1 MNYYMLDKNDISV
14 VRGIVDAKDV
24 MRELC
29 ITNAQFSKMVRNE
42 ENYKGCI
49 LLPVE
54 TDEEE
59 RRKVTS
65 EDAEQFQLLGE
76 SKTGIRYY
84 ITSYLRVVS
93 VSPIDGTEREMRIRK
108 SSETRYVVKIR
119 DGNRNKYISV
129 LGEAYKAF
137 VGEIKDKHIVVCDG
151 DLKIENL
158 KLVDLSEVNRLKN
171 SKKVKVGDKIYNSV
185 IECANKNFISVPYLY
200 QMLEGVKPNLIGV
213 ELV

>member
-1 MNYYMLDKNDISV
+1 MQYYMLDKNDISKV
-14 VRGIVDAKDV
+14 KGIVSAKDIIK
-24 MRELC
+24 ELG
-29 ITNAQFSKMVRNE
+29 ITNAQFTKMVRNE
-42 ENYKGCI
+42 EVYNGCI
-49 LLPVE
+49 LVPVIRESDRELPTSE
-54 TDEEE
+54 SEELYQLIGE
-59 RRKVTS
+59 SDSGYRYYVTS
-65 EDAEQFQLLGE
+65 H
-76 SKTGIRYY
+76 I
-84 ITSYLRVVS
+84 RVVS
-93 VSPIDGTEREMRIRK
+93 VSPFDGVEREMCIRK
-108 SSETRYVVKIR
+108 SSETRYVVKII

-137 VGEIKDKHIVVCDG
+137 IGEIKDKHIVVCDG

-185 IECANKNFISVPYLY
+185 IECANKNFISVPYMY

>member
-1 MNYYMLDKNDISV
+1 MQYYMLDKNDISKV
-14 VRGIVDAKDV
+14 KGIVSAKDIIKG
-24 MRELC
+24 LG
-29 ITNAQFSKMVRNE
+29 ITNAQFTKMVRNE
-42 ENYKGCI
+42 EVYNGCI
-49 LLPVE
+49 LVPIIQDSGRELP
-54 TDEEE
+54 
-59 RRKVTS
+59 TS
-65 EDAEQFQLLGE
+65 ESEKLYQLIGE
-76 SKTGIRYY
+76 GDNGFRYY
-84 ITSYLRVVS
+84 ITSHLKVVS

-108 SSETRYVVKIR
+108 TSETRYVVKIR

-158 KLVDLSEVNRLKN
+158 RLKNLSEVNRVKN
-171 SKKVKVGDKIYNSV
+171 SKKVRIGDKVYNS
-185 IECANKNFISVPYLY
+185 ITECANKNFISVPYMY

>member
-1 MNYYMLDKNDISV
+1 MQYYMLEKNDISV
-14 VRGIVDAKDV
+14 VRGIVSSKEV

-42 ENYKGCI
+42 ETYKGCI

-65 EDAEQFQLLGE
+65 EDAEQFQLIGE
-76 SKTGIRYY
+76 SKTEIRYY

-93 VSPIDGTEREMRIRK
+93 VSPFDGVEKEIHIRK
-108 SSETRYVVKIR
+108 TSETRYAAQIV
-119 DGNRNKYISV
+119 DGKRKKHISV

>member
-1 MNYYMLDKNDISV
+1 MQYYMLEKNDISV
-14 VRGIVDAKDV
+14 VRGIVSSKDV
-24 MRELC
+24 MKELG

-42 ENYKGCI
+42 ETYKGCI
-49 LLPVE
+49 LVPVIRESGRELPTSE
-54 TDEEE
+54 SEELYQLVGE
-59 RRKVTS
+59 SDSGFRYYVTS
-65 EDAEQFQLLGE
+65 H
-76 SKTGIRYY
+76 I
-84 ITSYLRVVS
+84 RVVS
-93 VSPIDGTEREMRIRK
+93 VSPFDGTEREMRIRK
-108 SSETRYVVKIR
+108 TSETRYVVKII
-119 DGNRNKYISV
+119 DGKRKKYISV

-171 SKKVKVGDKIYNSV
+171 SKKVKVGDKIYNS
-185 IECANKNFISVPYLY
+185 IAECANKNFISVPYLY

>member
-1 MNYYMLDKNDISV
+1 MQYYMLDKNDISK
-14 VRGIVDAKDV
+14 VRGIVSAKDV
-24 MRELC
+24 IKKLG

-42 ENYKGCI
+42 EVYNGCI
-49 LLPVE
+49 LVPVIRESGRELPTSE
-54 TDEEE
+54 SEELYQLIGE
-59 RRKVTS
+59 SDSGYRYYVTS
-65 EDAEQFQLLGE
+65 H
-76 SKTGIRYY
+76 I
-84 ITSYLRVVS
+84 RVVS
-93 VSPIDGTEREMRIRK
+93 VSPFDGVEREMCIRK

-213 ELV
+213 ELL

>member
-1 MNYYMLDKNDISV
+1 MLDKNDISV

-42 ENYKGCI
+42 ETYKGCI
-49 LLPVE
+49 LVPVIRESGRELP
-54 TDEEE
+54 
-59 RRKVTS
+59 TS
-65 EDAEQFQLLGE
+65 ESEELYQLVCE
-76 SKTGIRYY
+76 SDSGFRYY
-84 ITSYLRVVS
+84 ITSHIRVVS
-93 VSPIDGTEREMRIRK
+93 VSPFDGVEKEIHIRK
-108 SSETRYVVKIR
+108 TSETRYAAQIV
-119 DGNRNKYISV
+119 DGKRKKRISV

-185 IECANKNFISVPYLY
+185 IECANKNFISAPYMY

>member
-1 MNYYMLDKNDISV
+1 MQYYMLDKNDISV
-14 VRGIVDAKDV
+14 VRGIVSSKEV

-42 ENYKGCI
+42 EVYNGCI
-49 LLPVE
+49 LVPVIRESGRDLP
-54 TDEEE
+54 
-59 RRKVTS
+59 TS
-65 EDAEQFQLLGE
+65 ESEELYQLVCE
-76 SKTGIRYY
+76 SDSGFRYY
-84 ITSYLRVVS
+84 ITSHIRVVS
-93 VSPIDGTEREMRIRK
+93 VSPFDGVEKEIHIRK
-108 SSETRYVVKIR
+108 TSKTRYAAQIV
-119 DGNRNKYISV
+119 DGKRKKHISV

>member
-1 MNYYMLDKNDISV
+1 MQYYMLDKTDISN

-24 MRELC
+24 MRELG
-29 ITNAQFSKMVRNE
+29 ITNAQFSRMVRNE
-42 ENYKGCI
+42 EVYNGCI
-49 LLPVE
+49 LVPIIHESGRELP
-54 TDEEE
+54 TSKSEELYQLVCE
-59 RRKVTS
+59 SDSGYRYYVTS
-65 EDAEQFQLLGE
+65 H
-76 SKTGIRYY
+76 I
-84 ITSYLRVVS
+84 RVVS
-93 VSPIDGTEREMRIRK
+93 VSPFDGMEKEIHIRK
-108 SSETRYVVKIR
+108 TSETRYAAQIV
-119 DGNRNKYISV
+119 DGKRKKYISV

-137 VGEIKDKHIVVCDG
+137 IGEIKDKHIVVCDG

>member
-1 MNYYMLDKNDISV
+1 MQYYMLDKKDISK
-14 VRGIVDAKDV
+14 VRGIVSAKDV
-24 MRELC
+24 IKELG
-29 ITNAQFSKMVRNE
+29 ITNAQFTKMVRNE
-42 ENYKGCI
+42 EIYKGCI
-49 LLPVE
+49 LIPVIRESGRELP
-54 TDEEE
+54 
-59 RRKVTS
+59 TS
-65 EDAEQFQLLGE
+65 ESEELYQLVCE
-76 SKTGIRYY
+76 SDSGFRYY
-84 ITSYLRVVS
+84 ITSHIRVVS
-93 VSPIDGTEREMRIRK
+93 VSPIDGREREMRIRK
-108 SSETRYVVKIR
+108 TSETRYAAQIV
-119 DGNRNKYISV
+119 DGKRKKYISV

-171 SKKVKVGDKIYNSV
+171 SKKVKVGEKIYNSV

>member
-1 MNYYMLDKNDISV
+1 MKYYKLDIRDISN
-14 VRGIVDAKDV
+14 VRGIVNAKDV
-24 MRELC
+24 MRELG
-29 ITNAQFSKMVRNE
+29 ITNAQFTKMVRNE
-42 ENYKGCI
+42 ETYKGCI
-49 LLPVE
+49 LVPVIQNSGRELPTSE
-54 TDEEE
+54 SEELYQLVGE
-59 RRKVTS
+59 SDSGYRYYVTS
-65 EDAEQFQLLGE
+65 H
-76 SKTGIRYY
+76 I
-84 ITSYLRVVS
+84 RVVS
-93 VSPIDGTEREMRIRK
+93 VSPFDGTEREMRIRK
-108 SSETRYVVKIR
+108 TSETRYVVKII
-119 DGNRNKYISV
+119 DGKRKKYISV

>member
-14 VRGIVDAKDV
+14 VRGIVSSKDV
-24 MRELC
+24 MKELG
-29 ITNAQFSKMVRNE
+29 ITNAQFHKMLRNE
-42 ENYKGCI
+42 ETYKGCI
-49 LLPVE
+49 LLPIE

-93 VSPIDGTEREMRIRK
+93 VSPFDGTEREMRIRK
-108 SSETRYVVKIR
+108 TSETRYVVKII
-119 DGNRNKYISV
+119 DGKRKKYISV

-171 SKKVKVGDKIYNSV
+171 SKKVKVGDKIYNS
-185 IECANKNFISVPYLY
+185 IAECANKNFISVPYLY

-213 ELV
+213 EFV

>member
-1 MNYYMLDKNDISV
+1 MQYYMVYKRDISN
-14 VRGIVDAKDV
+14 VRGVVNAKDV
-24 MRELC
+24 MRELG

-42 ENYKGCI
+42 EIYKGCI
-49 LLPVE
+49 LVPVIRESGRELP
-54 TDEEE
+54 
-59 RRKVTS
+59 TS
-65 EDAEQFQLLGE
+65 ESEELYQLVCE
-76 SKTGIRYY
+76 SDSGYRYY
-84 ITSYLRVVS
+84 ITSHLKVVS
-93 VSPIDGTEREMRIRK
+93 VSPFDGTEREMRIRK
-108 SSETRYVVKIR
+108 TSETRYVVKIR

-158 KLVDLSEVNRLKN
+158 RLKNLSEVNRVKN
-171 SKKVKVGDKIYNSV
+171 PKKVRIGDKVYNS
-185 IECANKNFISVPYLY
+185 ITECANKNFISVPYMY

>member
-1 MNYYMLDKNDISV
+1 MQYYMLDKNDISV
-14 VRGIVDAKDV
+14 VRGIVNTKEV

-42 ENYKGCI
+42 ETYKGCI

-54 TDEEE
+54 TEEE

-93 VSPIDGTEREMRIRK
+93 VDLKGNQKEMKAKKETK
-108 SSETRYVVKIR
+108 SIYRVVVNFKEGKRYL
-119 DGNRNKYISV
+119 NV
-129 LGEAYKAF
+129 LFEAYKAF
-137 VGEIKDKHIVVCDG
+137 VGEIEKNDSIVWDG
-151 DLKIENL
+151 EMKIENL
-158 KLVDLSEVNRLKN
+158 RVIKLAQIQGLRNK
-171 SKKVKVGDKIYNSV
+171 KKVRIGDTVYSSIA
-185 IECANKNFISVPYLY
+185 ECARKNFISASHMY
-200 QMLEGVKPNLIGV
+200 QMIEGIRPNSIGV
-213 ELV
+213 EFV

>member
-1 MNYYMLDKNDISV
+1 MQYYMLDKNDISK
-14 VRGIVDAKDV
+14 VRGVVSAKDIIK
-24 MRELC
+24 ELG
-29 ITNAQFSKMVRNE
+29 ITNAQFTKMVRNE
-42 ENYKGCI
+42 EVYNGCI
-49 LLPVE
+49 LVPVIRESGRELPTSE
-54 TDEEE
+54 SEELYQLIGE
-59 RRKVTS
+59 SDSGYRYYVTS
-65 EDAEQFQLLGE
+65 H
-76 SKTGIRYY
+76 I
-84 ITSYLRVVS
+84 RVVS
-93 VSPIDGTEREMRIRK
+93 VSPFDGVEREMCIRK

-185 IECANKNFISVPYLY
+185 IECANKNFISVPYMY
-200 QMLEGVKPNLIGV
+200 QMLEGVKPNFIGV

>member
-1 MNYYMLDKNDISV
+1 MQYYMLDKNDISK
-14 VRGIVDAKDV
+14 VRGVVSAKDIIK
-24 MRELC
+24 ELG

-42 ENYKGCI
+42 EIYKGCI
-49 LLPVE
+49 LVPVIRESGRELP
-54 TDEEE
+54 
-59 RRKVTS
+59 TS
-65 EDAEQFQLLGE
+65 ESEELYQLVCE
-76 SKTGIRYY
+76 SDSGFRYY
-84 ITSYLRVVS
+84 ITSHIRVVS
-93 VSPIDGTEREMRIRK
+93 VSPFDGVEKEIHIRK
-108 SSETRYVVKIR
+108 TSETRYAAQIV
-119 DGNRNKYISV
+119 DGKRKKHISV

-185 IECANKNFISVPYLY
+185 IECANKNFISVPYMY

>member
-1 MNYYMLDKNDISV
+1 MKYYMLDIRDISN
-14 VRGIVDAKDV
+14 VRGIVNAKDV
-24 MRELC
+24 MRELG
-29 ITNAQFSKMVRNE
+29 ITNAQFTKMVRNE
-42 ENYKGCI
+42 EIYKGCI

-65 EDAEQFQLLGE
+65 EDAEQFQLIGE

-93 VSPIDGTEREMRIRK
+93 VSPFDGTEREMRIRK
-108 SSETRYVVKIR
+108 TSETRYVVKII
-119 DGNRNKYISV
+119 DGKRKKYISV

-137 VGEIKDKHIVVCDG
+137 VGEIKDKHIVICDG

-158 KLVDLSEVNRLKN
+158 RLKNLSEVNRVKN
-171 SKKVKVGDKIYNSV
+171 PKKVRIGDKVYNS
-185 IECANKNFISVPYLY
+185 ITECANKNFISVPYMY
-200 QMLEGVKPNLIGV
+200 QMLEGIKPNLIGV

>member
-1 MNYYMLDKNDISV
+1 MKYYMLNIRDISN
-14 VRGIVDAKDV
+14 VRGIVNAKDV
-24 MRELC
+24 MRELG

-42 ENYKGCI
+42 EVYNGCI
-49 LLPVE
+49 LVPVIRESGRDLP
-54 TDEEE
+54 
-59 RRKVTS
+59 TS
-65 EDAEQFQLLGE
+65 ESEELYQLVCE
-76 SKTGIRYY
+76 SDSGFRYY
-84 ITSYLRVVS
+84 ITSHIRVVS
-93 VSPIDGTEREMRIRK
+93 VSPFDGVEKEIHIRK
-108 SSETRYVVKIR
+108 TSKTRYAAQIV
-119 DGNRNKYISV
+119 DGKRKKYISV

-171 SKKVKVGDKIYNSV
+171 SKKVKVGDKIYNS
-185 IECANKNFISVPYLY
+185 IAECANKNFISVPYLY

>member
-1 MNYYMLDKNDISV
+1 MQYYMLDKNDISV
-14 VRGIVDAKDV
+14 VRGIVTAKDV
-24 MRELC
+24 MRELG
-29 ITNAQFSKMVRNE
+29 ITNAQFHKMLRNE
-42 ENYKGCI
+42 ETYKGCI
-49 LLPVE
+49 LIPVIRESGRELP
-54 TDEEE
+54 
-59 RRKVTS
+59 TS
-65 EDAEQFQLLGE
+65 ESEELYQLVCE
-76 SKTGIRYY
+76 SDSGFRYY
-84 ITSYLRVVS
+84 ITSHIRVVS
-93 VSPIDGTEREMRIRK
+93 VSPIDGREREMRIRK
-108 SSETRYVVKIR
+108 TSETRYAAQIV
-119 DGNRNKYISV
+119 DGKRKKYISV

>member
-1 MNYYMLDKNDISV
+1 MLDKNDISK
-14 VRGIVDAKDV
+14 VRGTVSAKDV
-24 MRELC
+24 IKELG
-29 ITNAQFSKMVRNE
+29 ITNAQFTKMVRNE
-42 ENYKGCI
+42 EIYKGCI
-49 LLPVE
+49 LVPVIRESGRELPTSE
-54 TDEEE
+54 SEELYQLVGE
-59 RRKVTS
+59 SDSGYRYYVTS
-65 EDAEQFQLLGE
+65 H
-76 SKTGIRYY
+76 I
-84 ITSYLRVVS
+84 RVVS
-93 VSPIDGTEREMRIRK
+93 ASPFDGTEREMRIRK
-108 SSETRYVVKIR
+108 TSETRYVVKII
-119 DGNRNKYISV
+119 DGKRKKYISV

-151 DLKIENL
+151 DLLKIENL

>member
-14 VRGIVDAKDV
+14 VRGIVNTKDV
-24 MRELC
+24 MKELG
-29 ITNAQFSKMVRNE
+29 ITNAQFTKMVRNE
-42 ENYKGCI
+42 EIYKGCI
-49 LLPVE
+49 LVPVIRESGRELP
-54 TDEEE
+54 
-59 RRKVTS
+59 TS
-65 EDAEQFQLLGE
+65 ESEELYQLVCE
-76 SKTGIRYY
+76 SDSGFRYY
-84 ITSYLRVVS
+84 ITSHIRVVS
-93 VSPIDGTEREMRIRK
+93 VSPFDGTEREMRIRK
-108 SSETRYVVKIR
+108 TSETRYAAQIV
-119 DGNRNKYISV
+119 DGKRKKYISV
-129 LGEAYKAF
+129 LGEVYKAF

>member
-1 MNYYMLDKNDISV
+1 MQYYMLDKKDISK
-14 VRGIVDAKDV
+14 VRGIVSAKDV
-24 MRELC
+24 IKELG
-29 ITNAQFSKMVRNE
+29 ITNAQFTKMVRNE
-42 ENYKGCI
+42 EIYNGCI
-49 LLPVE
+49 LVPVIQNSGRELPTSE
-54 TDEEE
+54 SEELYQLVCE
-59 RRKVTS
+59 SDSGFRYYVTS
-65 EDAEQFQLLGE
+65 H
-76 SKTGIRYY
+76 I
-84 ITSYLRVVS
+84 RVVS
-93 VSPIDGTEREMRIRK
+93 VSPFDGMEKEIHIRK
-108 SSETRYVVKIR
+108 TSETRYAAQIV
-119 DGNRNKYISV
+119 DGKRKKHISV

-185 IECANKNFISVPYLY
+185 IECANKNFISVPYMY